1 MGGPMEKSFEEIA
14 KQGEQVPAVPVSAIL
29 GAVGIITQGLDVKD
43 IIEQAIPPAEKKEE
57 SNG

>member
-14 KQGEQVPAVPVSAIL
+14 KQGEQVPAVPE
-29 GAVGIITQGLDVKD
+29 TN
-43 IIEQAIPPAEKKEE
+43 EQAIPPAEKKEE